1 MIECPLGHIFEIN
14 RINLYERNLRK
25 TEICTICNP
34 ISDGTSGME
43 KQLLNLIKSNYNG
56 EILENSRSIISPY
69 ELDIYLPEKK
79 LAIEFNGLFWHS
91 SSNRSSDYHLKKYK
105 MCESLGIN
113 LLVIWEDDWVLNR
126 EICESFVLNKLGKSK
141 KIYARKCEIKEIS
154 SEDSKLF
161 LNENHFQGNYNSSIR
176 IGLFYENKL
185 VSLMTFSKLRISL
198 NSRGG
203 DNDYELNRFCNL
215 KGNLVVGGASKIL
228 KYFINNY
235 NPEKIETYSDN
246 LISNGDLY
254 QKLGFDYKHTSR
266 PGYWYLISG
275 KKEHRYNWRKS
286 KLVEMGADPNK
297 TEEEI
302 MMEWGYYRIYN
313 AGNKK
318 WVLEF

>member
-1 MIECPLGHIFEIN
+1 
-14 RINLYERNLRK
+14 
-25 TEICTICNP
+25 
-34 ISDGTSGME
+34 
-43 KQLLNLIKSNYNG
+43 
-56 EILENSRSIISPY
+56 
-69 ELDIYLPEKK
+69 
-79 LAIEFNGLFWHS
+79 
-91 SSNRSSDYHLKKYK
+91 
-105 MCESLGIN
+105 
-113 LLVIWEDDWVLNR
+113 
-126 EICESFVLNKLGKSK
+126 
-141 KIYARKCEIKEIS
+141 
-154 SEDSKLF
+154 
-161 LNENHFQGNYNSSIR
+161 
-176 IGLFYENKL
+176 
-185 VSLMTFSKLRISL
+185 MTFSKLRISL